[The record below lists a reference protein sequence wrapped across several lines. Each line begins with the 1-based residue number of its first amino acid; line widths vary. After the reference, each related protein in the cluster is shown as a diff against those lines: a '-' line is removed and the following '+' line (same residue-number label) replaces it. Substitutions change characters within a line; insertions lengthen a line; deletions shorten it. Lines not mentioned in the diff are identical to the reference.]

1 VVVTGEIQQSPV
13 VGGEIEPITFENVD
27 SYTRNWGMYY
37 LDFSDIIDGKF
48 TVTGTVPEHVQPGTY
63 TEKVTIRG
71 TVYSIVLNVSE
82 PEISSSS
89 QSSSS
94 AAESSSS
101 AEESSSSADE
111 SSSSEGTTSVFAA
124 ANAFKFGFTD
134 NKLTVALSK
143 SSAVRVQV
151 FDMMG
156 NLIVTYRDHVAGSG
170 TFDLGQLPQG
180 SYLVRIASSGAVR
193 SARIVVK

>member
-1 VVVTGEIQQSPV
+1 V
-13 VGGEIEPITFENVD
+13 
-27 SYTRNWGMYY
+27 
-37 LDFSDIIDGKF
+37 
-48 TVTGTVPEHVQPGTY
+48 
-63 TEKVTIRG
+63 
-71 TVYSIVLNVSE
+71 
-82 PEISSSS
+82 
-89 QSSSS
+89 
-94 AAESSSS
+94 
-101 AEESSSSADE
+101 
-111 SSSSEGTTSVFAA
+111 

-156 NLIVTYRDHVAGSG
+156 NLIANYKDHVAGSG

-180 SYLVRIASSGAVR
+180 SYLVRIATDGAVR

>member
-1 VVVTGEIQQSPV
+1 
-13 VGGEIEPITFENVD
+13 
-27 SYTRNWGMYY
+27 MYY

-94 AAESSSS
+94 EASSSSAAESSSS
-101 AEESSSSADE
+101 EEPESSSSEPDA
-111 SSSSEGTTSVFAA
+111 SSSSEGTTYVFAA
-124 ANAFKFGFTD
+124 ANSFKFGFAD
-134 NKLTVALSK
+134 NKLTVTQPK

-156 NLIVTYRDHVAGSG
+156 NVIATYSDRVAGSS
-170 TFDLGQLPQG
+170 TFDLSQLPQG
-180 SYLVRIASSGAVR
+180 SYLVRIANNSIVR